1 MEIKS
6 GIILTGGQG
15 TRLGRFA
22 KISNKHLHPIHDK
35 LVLDYSIN
43 TIKKSGIENVTVVL
57 GGEHFAKV
65 VDLLKDGQEL
75 GLKINY
81 VYQREAKGIAQAINL
96 CKPFI
101 KDDRFAVILGDNA
114 FQKPIKYDAQSTN
127 AEIFLSNSEHI
138 NLHQFGVVSIYNN
151 IIMNFEE
158 KPKILSSGM
167 DNYAV
172 TGAYVFN
179 QKYFEFFKNLKVSA
193 RNEFE
198 IIDIIKQYYS
208 CGELN
213 YNIQNGWWSDM
224 GTPDSIGRVLDLIK
238 TEPVEF

>member
-6 GIILTGGQG
+6 GILLTGGQG

-35 LVLDYSIN
+35 LILDYSIN

-81 VYQREAKGIAQAINL
+81 VYQREARGIAQAINL
-96 CKPFI
+96 CEPFI
-101 KDDRFAVILGDNA
+101 KDERFAVILGDNA
-114 FQKPIKYDAQSTN
+114 FQKPIKYDTKSN
-127 AEIFLSNSEHI
+127 GAEIFLNNSTNI
-138 NLHQFGVVSIYNN
+138 NLHQFGVVSILNDV
-151 IIMNFEE
+151 IVRFEE
-158 KPKILSSGM
+158 KPKILSNDT

-179 QKYFEFFKNLKVSA
+179 RKYFEFFKSLKLSP
-193 RNEFE
+193 RNEYE
-198 IIDIIKQYYS
+198 IIDIIKQYHT
-208 CGELN
+208 CGDLK

-224 GTPDSIGRVLDLIK
+224 GTPESIGKVLDLIK